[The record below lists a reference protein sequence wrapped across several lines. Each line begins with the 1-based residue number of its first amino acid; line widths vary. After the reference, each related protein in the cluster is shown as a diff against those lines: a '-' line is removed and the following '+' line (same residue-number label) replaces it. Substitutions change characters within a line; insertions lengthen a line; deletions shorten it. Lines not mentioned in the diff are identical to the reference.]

1 MVPSLLS
8 LLTLAEVKVDRAT
21 IQPHRRAGLHP
32 IGLEAQP
39 GDLLRQ
45 AERGRLGYA
54 SPRDLHAA
62 DVHQAIE
69 EGPISEDHRPRPYPK
84 PHGGDY
90 AGDLP
95 TLPTLVE
102 QRHDSILPEGEVG
115 RLLEISSPQ
124 VREAAPIALRAG
136 APHRRS
142 LAPIEHPK
150 LHRRPI
156 GDDPHQTAEGIQL
169 AHDLP
174 LGYAPHSGVARHLGD
189 LVEIHGDEEG
199 TGAEQGSRMGRL
211 TAGMAGTDHDN
222 VIG

>member
-1 MVPSLLS
+1 MVPSLLT
-8 LLTLAEVKVDRAT
+8 LLPLAEVKVDRPT

-32 IGLEAQP
+32 IGPEAQP
-39 GDLLRQ
+39 GDLLRE
-45 AERGRLGYA
+45 AERGWFGDA
-54 SPRDLHAA
+54 SAGDLHAT
-62 DVHQAIE
+62 DMHQTIE
-69 EGPISEDHRPRPYPK
+69 EGPIGEDHRLRLYPK
-84 PHGGDY
+84 PHGGDD
-90 AGDLP
+90 AGDRP
-95 TLPTLVE
+95 TLEE
-102 QRHDSILPEGEVG
+102 QLHDSILPEGEVG
-115 RLLEISSPQ
+115 RLLEISSPE
-124 VREAAPIALRAG
+124 VGEAAPIALG
-136 APHRRS
+136 ARTPHRGP